1 MTRGVDGG
9 PLFFGTIARM
19 DVDSYRDAMAEIAAD
34 DGRVYDAIAA
44 DLHAIARVLQRK
56 YLWLRRS
63 YLALLATLG
72 ASGLL
77 ALATMLPAGGSLPWL
92 SP

>member
-1 MTRGVDGG
+1 
-9 PLFFGTIARM
+9 M
-19 DVDSYRDAMAEIAAD
+19 DVDSYRDAMAAIAAD

-44 DLHAIARVLQRK
+44 DLYAIARVLQRK

-72 ASGLL
+72 ASGLV
-77 ALATMLPAGGSLPWL
+77 ALATMLPHGGCLPWL
-92 SP
+92 SPWCSAADVLTSPERLTA